1 MCGLGVMA
9 AGYVLSAG
17 LILLFDL
24 ENVVPGEEGN
34 KVAAYFTL
42 ISLCFST
49 GAFLAS
55 CG

>member
-1 MCGLGVMA
+1 MA

-24 ENVVPGEEGN
+24 ENVGSGEEGN

-42 ISLCFST
+42 VGLCFSG
-49 GAFLAS
+49 GAFLVT